1 MLTSFTCAAYA
12 GVQGEVFVATSFAIQ
27 ANGSKLEGREEGLA
41 LPRATPGS
49 GDVRLVAGVGNLPAI
64 QVGPVVCMQRGMG
77 QWGWGGS
84 LDGVLQQPQGRWHN
98 VPCHRRLG
106 GAGV

>member
-1 MLTSFTCAAYA
+1 MRTAVPVSVLTSCTCAACA

-64 QVGPVVCMQRGMG
+64 QVGPCCMHAEEHGSV
-77 QWGWGGS
+77 GG
-84 LDGVLQQPQGRWHN
+84 GEVI
-98 VPCHRRLG
+98 
-106 GAGV
+106 